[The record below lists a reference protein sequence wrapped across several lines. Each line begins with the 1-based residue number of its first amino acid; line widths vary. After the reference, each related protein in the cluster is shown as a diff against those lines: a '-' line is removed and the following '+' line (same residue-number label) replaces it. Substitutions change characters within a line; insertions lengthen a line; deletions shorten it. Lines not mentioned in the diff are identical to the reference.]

1 MTGFMKILTTIMA
14 NHGHQKDFFQGDQQ

>member
-1 MTGFMKILTTIMA
+1 MTGFMKILTTIMT